1 MKRTISAMTG
11 KGSVTH
17 NSRAFS
23 AENVDRERTHLNIDY
38 CNEPIKKVYHE
49 MFDEALKQY
58 NDRQKRK
65 DRKIPDYYKHIES
78 GKQEKIFH
86 EIIFQIGNKDDMS
99 ATGEIAEL
107 ARTILDEYYQ
117 GFQERNP
124 YLRVFSAHLHM
135 DEATPHIH
143 IDFVPFTTGSKR
155 GLETRVSLK
164 QAMLNMGFKGQGKS
178 DNELNRWI
186 LSEKKILAQIM
197 ERHGIEWEHKGTH
210 EQHLSVL
217 DYKKQERAKEVA
229 ELDREIEEKKIEVK
243 ELKATAEKIEQATNS
258 LDSIEHQ
265 LDNNPELQLPEP
277 HGLMSAKNYKKKF
290 VDPLIMRLKNLV
302 RSAVAKSYSGWENY
316 YRINNLNGKLYRE
329 NEHLKNENSKLKEVN
344 GLLRKQNKAY
354 QLLERVFGK
363 RRLNEIIEQAR
374 GFKKSKQRDAR

>member
-1 MKRTISAMTG
+1 MKRTISAMVG

-17 NSRAFS
+17 NSRTFT
-23 AENVDRERTHLNIDY
+23 AENVDSERTHLNIDY

-58 NDRQKRK
+58 NDKQKRK
-65 DRKIPDYYKHIES
+65 DRKIADYYKHIES
-78 GKQEKIFH
+78 GKQEKLFH

-99 ATGEIAEL
+99 ATGEHAEL

-117 GFQERNP
+117 GFQERNL

-164 QAMLNMGFKGQGKS
+164 QAMLNMGFKGEGKS

-186 LSEKKILAQIM
+186 LSEKKVLAQIM
-197 ERHGIEWEHKGTH
+197 ERHGIEWEQKGTH

-229 ELDREIEEKKIEVK
+229 ELDREIEEKQLEVK
-243 ELKATAEKIEQATNS
+243 GLKATVEKIEEAKEI
-258 LDSIEHQ
+258 LGDVEKQ
-265 LDNNPELQLPEP
+265 LDEAPQLQLPEP
-277 HGLMSAKNYKKKF
+277 QGLMTAKSYKKKF
-290 VDPLIMRLKNLV
+290 VDPLINRLKNLV
-302 RSAVAKSYSGWENY
+302 RTVLAKSYQGWENY
-316 YRINNLNGKLYRE
+316 HRINNLNGRLYSE
-329 NEHLKNENSKLKEVN
+329 NKNLKSENSRLREVN
-344 GLLRKQNKAY
+344 SMLREQNKAY
-354 QLLERVFGK
+354 RLLEKVFGK
-363 RRLNEIIEQAR
+363 HKLNEIIEQAR
-374 GFKKSKQRDAR
+374 GYKKSKQRDAR

>member
-1 MKRTISAMTG
+1 MKRTISAMVG

-17 NSRAFS
+17 NSRSFT
-23 AENVDRERTHLNIDY
+23 AENVDSERTHLNIDY

-49 MFDEALKQY
+49 LFDEALKQY
-58 NDRQKRK
+58 NDKQKRK
-65 DRKIPDYYKHIES
+65 DRKISDYYKHIES
-78 GKQEKIFH
+78 GKQEKLFH
-86 EIIFQIGNKDDMS
+86 EIIFQIGNMEDMS
-99 ATGEIAEL
+99 ATGEHAEL
-107 ARTILDEYYQ
+107 ARTVLDEYYQ

-143 IDFVPFTTGSKR
+143 IDFIPFTTGSNR

-164 QAMLNMGFKGQGKS
+164 QALFNMGFKGEGRS

-186 LSEKKILAQIM
+186 LSEKKVLAQIM
-197 ERHGIEWEHKGTH
+197 ERHGIEWEQKGTH

-229 ELDREIEEKKIEVK
+229 ELDREIEGKQLEVK
-243 ELKATAEKIEQATNS
+243 GLKATAEKIKEATDS

-277 HGLMSAKNYKKKF
+277 QGLMSAKSYKKKF
-290 VDPLIMRLKNLV
+290 VDPLIQRLKNLV
-302 RSAVAKSYSGWENY
+302 RSAVAKSYLGWENY
-316 YRINNLNGKLYRE
+316 HRINHLNGRLYSE
-329 NEHLKNENSKLKEVN
+329 NKSLKHENSRLKELN
-344 GLLRKQNKAY
+344 NQLREQNKAY
-354 QLLERVFGK
+354 RLLEKVFGK
-363 RRLNEIIEQAR
+363 RKLNEIIEQAR
-374 GFKKSKQRDAR
+374 EYKKSKQRDAR

>member
-1 MKRTISAMTG
+1 MKRTISAMVG

-17 NSRAFS
+17 NSRTFT
-23 AENVDRERTHLNIDY
+23 AENVDSERTHLNIDY

-58 NDRQKRK
+58 NDKQKRK
-65 DRKIPDYYKHIES
+65 DRKIADYYKHIES
-78 GKQEKIFH
+78 GKQEKLFH

-99 ATGEIAEL
+99 ATGEHDEL
-107 ARTILDEYYQ
+107 ARTVLDEYYR

-143 IDFVPFTTGSKR
+143 IDFVPFTTDSKR

-164 QAMLNMGFKGQGKS
+164 QAMLNMGFKGEGKS

-186 LSEKKILAQIM
+186 LSEKKVLAQIM
-197 ERHGIEWEHKGTH
+197 ERHGIEWEQKGTH

-229 ELDREIEEKKIEVK
+229 ELDREIEKKQLEVK
-243 ELKATAEKIEQATNS
+243 GLKATVEKIEEAKEI
-258 LDSIEHQ
+258 LGDVEKQ
-265 LDNNPELQLPEP
+265 LDEDPQLQLPEP
-277 HGLMSAKNYKKKF
+277 QGLMTAKSYKKKF
-290 VDPLIMRLKNLV
+290 VEPLINRLKNLV
-302 RSAVAKSYSGWENY
+302 RTVLARSYQGWENY
-316 YRINNLNGKLYRE
+316 HRINNLNGRLHRE
-329 NEHLKNENSKLKEVN
+329 NEHLKYENSKLKELN
-344 GLLRKQNKAY
+344 GMLREQNKAY
-354 QLLERVFGK
+354 RLLEKVFGK
-363 RRLNEIIEQAR
+363 HKLNEIIEQAR

>member
-1 MKRTISAMTG
+1 MKRTISAMVG

-17 NSRAFS
+17 NSRTFT

-58 NDRQKRK
+58 NDKQKRK
-65 DRKIPDYYKHIES
+65 DRKIADYYKHIQS
-78 GKQEKIFH
+78 GKQEKLFH
-86 EIIFQIGNKDDMS
+86 EIIFQIGNKEDMS
-99 ATGEIAEL
+99 ATGEYAKL

-117 GFQERNP
+117 GFEERNP

-143 IDFVPFTTGSKR
+143 IDFVPFTIGSKR

-164 QAMLNMGFKGQGKS
+164 QAMLNMGFKGEGKS

-186 LSEKKILAQIM
+186 LSEKKVLAQIM
-197 ERHGIEWEHKGTH
+197 ERHGIEWEQKGTH

-229 ELDREIEEKKIEVK
+229 ELDREIEEKQLEVK
-243 ELKATAEKIEQATNS
+243 GLKATVEKIEEAKEM
-258 LDSIEHQ
+258 LGDVEKQ
-265 LDNNPELQLPEP
+265 LDEDPQLQLPEP
-277 HGLMSAKNYKKKF
+277 QGLMTAKSYKKKF
-290 VDPLIMRLKNLV
+290 VEPLIKRLKNLV
-302 RSAVAKSYSGWENY
+302 RTVLARSYQGWENY
-316 YRINNLNGKLYRE
+316 HRINNLNGRLHRE
-329 NEHLKNENSKLKEVN
+329 NDYLKYENSKLKEVN
-344 GLLRKQNKAY
+344 GMLREQNKAY
-354 QLLERVFGK
+354 RLLEKVFGK
-363 RRLNEIIEQAR
+363 HKLNEIIEQAR

>member
-1 MKRTISAMTG
+1 MKRTISAMVG

-17 NSRAFS
+17 NSRTFT
-23 AENVDRERTHLNIDY
+23 AENVDSERTHLNIDY

-58 NDRQKRK
+58 NDKQKRK
-65 DRKIPDYYKHIES
+65 DRKIADYYKHIES
-78 GKQEKIFH
+78 GKQEKLFH

-99 ATGEIAEL
+99 AMGEHAEL
-107 ARTILDEYYQ
+107 ARTVLDEYYQ

-164 QAMLNMGFKGQGKS
+164 QAMLNMGFKGEGKS

-186 LSEKKILAQIM
+186 LSEKKVLAQIM
-197 ERHGIEWEHKGTH
+197 ERHGIEWEQKGTH

-229 ELDREIEEKKIEVK
+229 ELDREIEEKQLEVK
-243 ELKATAEKIEQATNS
+243 GLKATVETIEEAKEILGDVEK
-258 LDSIEHQ
+258 Q
-265 LDNNPELQLPEP
+265 LDEDPQLQLPEP
-277 HGLMSAKNYKKKF
+277 QGLMTAKSYKKKF
-290 VDPLIMRLKNLV
+290 VEPLIKRLKYLV
-302 RSAVAKSYSGWENY
+302 RTVLARSYEGWENY
-316 YRINNLNGKLYRE
+316 HRINNLNGRLHRE
-329 NEHLKNENSKLKEVN
+329 NEHLKFENSKLKEVN
-344 GLLRKQNKAY
+344 GMLREQNKAY
-354 QLLERVFGK
+354 RLLEKVFGK
-363 RRLNEIIEQAR
+363 RKLNEIIEQAR

>member
-1 MKRTISAMTG
+1 MKRTISAMVG

-17 NSRAFS
+17 NSRTFT
-23 AENVDRERTHLNIDY
+23 AENVDSERTHLNIDY

-58 NDRQKRK
+58 NDKQKRK

-78 GKQEKIFH
+78 GKQEKLFH

-99 ATGEIAEL
+99 ATGEYAEI
-107 ARTILDEYYQ
+107 ARTVLDEYYQ
-117 GFQERNP
+117 GFQNRNP

-186 LSEKKILAQIM
+186 LSEKKVLAEIM
-197 ERHGIEWEHKGTH
+197 ERHGIEWEQKGTH

-217 DYKKQERAKEVA
+217 DYKKQERVKEVA
-229 ELDREIEEKKIEVK
+229 ELDREIEEKQLEVK
-243 ELKATAEKIEQATNS
+243 GLKATAEKVKQATDS

-277 HGLMSAKNYKKKF
+277 QGLMSAKSYKKKI
-290 VDPLIMRLKNLV
+290 VEPLIKRLKNLV
-302 RSAVAKSYSGWENY
+302 RSAVVRSYSGWENY
-316 YRINNLNGKLYRE
+316 YRINNLNGRLYRE
-329 NEHLKNENSKLKEVN
+329 NEHLKFENSKLKEVN
-344 GLLRKQNKAY
+344 GMLRKQNKAY
-354 QLLERVFGK
+354 QLLEKVFGK
-363 RRLNEIIEQAR
+363 RKLNEIIEQAR
-374 GFKKSKQRDAR
+374 GIKKSKQRDAR

>member
-1 MKRTISAMTG
+1 MKRTISAMVG

-17 NSRAFS
+17 NSRTFT
-23 AENVDRERTHLNIDY
+23 AENVDSERTHLNIDY

-58 NDRQKRK
+58 NDKQKRK
-65 DRKIPDYYKHIES
+65 DRMISDYYKHIES
-78 GKQEKIFH
+78 GKQEKLFH

-99 ATGEIAEL
+99 ATGEHAEL

-164 QAMLNMGFKGQGKS
+164 QAMLNMGFKGEGRS

-186 LSEKKILAQIM
+186 LSEKKVLAQIM
-197 ERHGIEWEHKGTH
+197 ERHGIEWEQKGTH

-229 ELDREIEEKKIEVK
+229 ELDRKIEEKQLEVK
-243 ELKATAEKIEQATNS
+243 GLKATVEKIEEAKEI
-258 LDSIEHQ
+258 LGDVEKQ
-265 LDNNPELQLPEP
+265 LDEDPQLQLPEP
-277 HGLMSAKNYKKKF
+277 QGLITVKSYKKKF
-290 VDPLIMRLKNLV
+290 VEPLINRLKNLV
-302 RSAVAKSYSGWENY
+302 RTVLARSYQGWESY
-316 YRINNLNGKLYRE
+316 HRINNMNGRLYRE
-329 NEHLKNENSKLKEVN
+329 NEYLKYENTKLKEVN
-344 GLLRKQNKAY
+344 GMLREQNKAY
-354 QLLERVFGK
+354 QLLEKVFGK
-363 RRLNEIIEQAR
+363 RKLNEIIEQAR

>member
-1 MKRTISAMTG
+1 MKRTISAMLG

-17 NSRAFS
+17 NSRSFTAK
-23 AENVDRERTHLNIDY
+23 NVDSERTHLNIDY

-58 NDRQKRK
+58 NDKQKRK
-65 DRKIPDYYKHIES
+65 DRKIADYYKHIES
-78 GKQEKIFH
+78 GKQEKLFH

-99 ATGEIAEL
+99 ATGEHAEL

-143 IDFVPFTTGSKR
+143 IDFVPYTTGSKR

-164 QAMLNMGFKGQGKS
+164 QALLNMGFKGEGKS

-186 LSEKKILAQIM
+186 LSEKKVLAQIM
-197 ERHGIEWEHKGTH
+197 ERHGIEWEQKGTH

-229 ELDREIEEKKIEVK
+229 ELDREIEEKQLEVK
-243 ELKATAEKIEQATNS
+243 GLKATVEKIKEAKE
-258 LDSIEHQ
+258 LLGDVEKQ
-265 LDNNPELQLPEP
+265 LDEDLQLQLPEP
-277 HGLMSAKNYKKKF
+277 QGLMTAKSYKKKF
-290 VDPLIMRLKNLV
+290 VEPLIKRLKNLV
-302 RSAVAKSYSGWENY
+302 RTVLAKSYQGWENY
-316 YRINNLNGKLYRE
+316 HCINNLNGRLHRE
-329 NEHLKNENSKLKEVN
+329 NEHLKYENSKLKEVN
-344 GLLRKQNKAY
+344 GMLREQNKAY
-354 QLLERVFGK
+354 RLLEKVFRK
-363 RRLNEIIEQAR
+363 HKLNEIIEQAR
-374 GFKKSKQRDAR
+374 GFKKSKQRDTR

>member
-1 MKRTISAMTG
+1 MKRTISAMLG

-17 NSRAFS
+17 NSRSFTAK
-23 AENVDRERTHLNIDY
+23 NVDSERTHLNIDY

-58 NDRQKRK
+58 NDKQKRK
-65 DRKIPDYYKHIES
+65 DRKIADYYKHIES
-78 GKQEKIFH
+78 GKQEKLFH

-99 ATGEIAEL
+99 ATGEHAEL

-143 IDFVPFTTGSKR
+143 IDFVPYTTGSKR

-164 QAMLNMGFKGQGKS
+164 QALLNMGFKGEGKS

-186 LSEKKILAQIM
+186 LSEKKVLAQIM
-197 ERHGIEWEHKGTH
+197 ERHGIEWEQKGTH

-229 ELDREIEEKKIEVK
+229 ELDREIEEKQLEVK
-243 ELKATAEKIEQATNS
+243 GLKATVEKIKEAKE
-258 LDSIEHQ
+258 LLGDVEKQ
-265 LDNNPELQLPEP
+265 LDEDLQLQLPEP
-277 HGLMSAKNYKKKF
+277 QGLMTAKSYKKKF
-290 VDPLIMRLKNLV
+290 VEPLIKRLKNLV
-302 RSAVAKSYSGWENY
+302 RTVLAKSYQGWENY
-316 YRINNLNGKLYRE
+316 HRINNLNGRLHRE
-329 NEHLKNENSKLKEVN
+329 NEHLKYENSKLKEVN
-344 GLLRKQNKAY
+344 GMLREQNKAY
-354 QLLERVFGK
+354 RLLEKVFRK
-363 RRLNEIIEQAR
+363 HKLNEIIEQAR
-374 GFKKSKQRDAR
+374 GFKKSKQRDTR

>member
-1 MKRTISAMTG
+1 MKRTISAMVG

-17 NSRAFS
+17 NSRSFT
-23 AENVDRERTHLNIDY
+23 AENVDSERTHLNIDY

-58 NDRQKRK
+58 NDKQKRK
-65 DRKIPDYYKHIES
+65 DRKISDYYKHIES
-78 GKQEKIFH
+78 GKQEKLFH
-86 EIIFQIGNKDDMS
+86 EIIFQIGNMEDMS
-99 ATGEIAEL
+99 ATGEHAEL
-107 ARTILDEYYQ
+107 ARTVLDEYYQ

-143 IDFVPFTTGSKR
+143 IDFIPFTTGSNR

-164 QAMLNMGFKGQGKS
+164 QALLNMGFKGEGRS

-186 LSEKKILAQIM
+186 LSEKKVLAQIM
-197 ERHGIEWEHKGTH
+197 ERHGIEWEQKGTH

-229 ELDREIEEKKIEVK
+229 ELDREIEGKQLEVK
-243 ELKATAEKIEQATNS
+243 GLKATAEKIKEATDS

-277 HGLMSAKNYKKKF
+277 QGLMSAKSYKKKF
-290 VDPLIMRLKNLV
+290 VDPLIQRLKNLV
-302 RSAVAKSYSGWENY
+302 RSAVAKSYLGWENY
-316 YRINNLNGKLYRE
+316 PRINNLNGRLYSE
-329 NEHLKNENSKLKEVN
+329 NKSLKHENSRLKELN
-344 GLLRKQNKAY
+344 NQLREQNKAY
-354 QLLERVFGK
+354 RLLEKVFGK
-363 RRLNEIIEQAR
+363 RKLNEIIEQAR
-374 GFKKSKQRDAR
+374 GYKKLKQRDAR

>member
-1 MKRTISAMTG
+1 MKRTISAMVG

-17 NSRAFS
+17 NSRSFT
-23 AENVDRERTHLNIDY
+23 AENVDSERTHLNIDY

-58 NDRQKRK
+58 NDKQKRK
-65 DRKIPDYYKHIES
+65 DRKISDYYKHIES
-78 GKQEKIFH
+78 GKQEKLFH
-86 EIIFQIGNKDDMS
+86 EIIFQIGNMEDMS
-99 ATGEIAEL
+99 ATGEHAEL
-107 ARTILDEYYQ
+107 ARTVLDEYYQ

-143 IDFVPFTTGSKR
+143 IDFIPFTTGSNR

-164 QAMLNMGFKGQGKS
+164 QALLNMGFKGEGRS

-186 LSEKKILAQIM
+186 LSEKKVLAQIM
-197 ERHGIEWEHKGTH
+197 ERHGIEWEQKDTH

-229 ELDREIEEKKIEVK
+229 ELDREIEGKQLEVK
-243 ELKATAEKIEQATNS
+243 GLKATAEKIKEATDS

-277 HGLMSAKNYKKKF
+277 QGLMSAKSYKKKF
-290 VDPLIMRLKNLV
+290 VDPLIQRLKNLV
-302 RSAVAKSYSGWENY
+302 RSAVAKSYFGWENY
-316 YRINNLNGKLYRE
+316 HRINNLNGRLYSE
-329 NEHLKNENSKLKEVN
+329 NKSLKHENSRLKELN
-344 GLLRKQNKAY
+344 NQLREQNKAY
-354 QLLERVFGK
+354 RLLEKVFGK
-363 RRLNEIIEQAR
+363 RKLNEIIEQAR
-374 GFKKSKQRDAR
+374 GYKKSKQRDAR

>member
-1 MKRTISAMTG
+1 MKRTISAMVG

-17 NSRAFS
+17 NSRSFT
-23 AENVDRERTHLNIDY
+23 AENVDSERTHLNIDY

-49 MFDEALKQY
+49 LFDEALKQY
-58 NDRQKRK
+58 NDKQKRK
-65 DRKIPDYYKHIES
+65 DRKISDYYKHIES
-78 GKQEKIFH
+78 GKQEKLFH

-99 ATGEIAEL
+99 ATGEHAEL
-107 ARTILDEYYQ
+107 ARTVLDEYYR

-164 QAMLNMGFKGQGKS
+164 QALLNMGFKGEGKS

-186 LSEKKILAQIM
+186 LSEKKVLAQIM
-197 ERHGIEWEHKGTH
+197 ERHGIEWEQKGTH

-229 ELDREIEEKKIEVK
+229 ELDREIEEKQLEVK
-243 ELKATAEKIEQATNS
+243 GLKATVEKIEEAKE
-258 LDSIEHQ
+258 LLGDVEKQ
-265 LDNNPELQLPEP
+265 LDEDPQLQLPEP
-277 HGLMSAKNYKKKF
+277 QGLMTAKSYKKKF
-290 VDPLIMRLKNLV
+290 VDPLINRLKNLV
-302 RSAVAKSYSGWENY
+302 RTVLARSYQGWENY
-316 YRINNLNGKLYRE
+316 HRINNLNGRLYSE
-329 NEHLKNENSKLKEVN
+329 NKHLKSENSRLKELN
-344 GLLRKQNKAY
+344 NQLREQNKAY
-354 QLLERVFGK
+354 RLLEKVFGK
-363 RRLNEIIEQAR
+363 HRLNDLIEQAR

>member
-1 MKRTISAMTG
+1 MKRTISAMVG

-17 NSRAFS
+17 NSRSFT
-23 AENVDRERTHLNIDY
+23 AENVDSERTHLNIDY

-58 NDRQKRK
+58 NDKQKRK
-65 DRKIPDYYKHIES
+65 DRKISDYYKHIES
-78 GKQEKIFH
+78 GKQEKLFH
-86 EIIFQIGNKDDMS
+86 EIIFQIGNMEDMS
-99 ATGEIAEL
+99 ATGEHAEL
-107 ARTILDEYYQ
+107 ARTVLDEYYQ

-164 QAMLNMGFKGQGKS
+164 QAMLNMGFKGEGKS

-197 ERHGIEWEHKGTH
+197 ERHGIEWEQKGTH
-210 EQHLSVL
+210 EQHLSIL

-229 ELDREIEEKKIEVK
+229 ELDREIEEKQLEVK
-243 ELKATAEKIEQATNS
+243 GLKATVVKIEEAKE
-258 LDSIEHQ
+258 LLGDVEKQ
-265 LDNNPELQLPEP
+265 LDEDPQLQLPEP
-277 HGLMSAKNYKKKF
+277 QGLMTAKSYKKKF
-290 VDPLIMRLKNLV
+290 VEPLIKRLKNLV
-302 RSAVAKSYSGWENY
+302 RTVLAKSYQGWENY
-316 YRINNLNGKLYRE
+316 HRINNLNGRLHRE
-329 NEHLKNENSKLKEVN
+329 NEHLKYENSKLKEVN
-344 GLLRKQNKAY
+344 GMLREQNKAY
-354 QLLERVFGK
+354 RLLEKVFGK
-363 RRLNEIIEQAR
+363 HKLIEIIEQAR
-374 GFKKSKQRDAR
+374 GFKKSKQRNTR

>member
-1 MKRTISAMTG
+1 MKRTISAMVG

-17 NSRAFS
+17 NSRTFT
-23 AENVDRERTHLNIDY
+23 AENVDSERTHLNIDY

-58 NDRQKRK
+58 NDKQKRK
-65 DRKIPDYYKHIES
+65 DRKIADYYKHIES
-78 GKQEKIFH
+78 GKQEKLFH

-99 ATGEIAEL
+99 ATGEHAEL

-117 GFQERNP
+117 GFQERNL

-164 QAMLNMGFKGQGKS
+164 QAMLNMGFKGEGKS

-186 LSEKKILAQIM
+186 LSEKKVLAQIM
-197 ERHGIEWEHKGTH
+197 ERHGIEWEQKGTH

-229 ELDREIEEKKIEVK
+229 ELDREIEEKQLEVK
-243 ELKATAEKIEQATNS
+243 GLKATVEKIEEAKEI
-258 LDSIEHQ
+258 LGDVEKQ
-265 LDNNPELQLPEP
+265 LDEAPQLQLPEP
-277 HGLMSAKNYKKKF
+277 QGLMTAKSYKKKF
-290 VDPLIMRLKNLV
+290 VDPLINRLKNLV
-302 RSAVAKSYSGWENY
+302 RTVLAKSYQGWENY
-316 YRINNLNGKLYRE
+316 HRINNLNGRLYSE
-329 NEHLKNENSKLKEVN
+329 NKNLKSENSRLREVN
-344 GLLRKQNKAY
+344 SMLREQNKAY
-354 QLLERVFGK
+354 RLLEKVFGK
-363 RRLNEIIEQAR
+363 HKLNEIIEQAR

>member
-1 MKRTISAMTG
+1 MKRTISAMVG

-17 NSRAFS
+17 NSRTFT

-58 NDRQKRK
+58 NDKQKRK
-65 DRKIPDYYKHIES
+65 DRKIADYYKHIES
-78 GKQEKIFH
+78 GKQEKLFH

-99 ATGEIAEL
+99 ATGEHAEL
-107 ARTILDEYYQ
+107 ARTVLDEYYQ

-143 IDFVPFTTGSKR
+143 IDFVPFTIGSKR

-164 QAMLNMGFKGQGKS
+164 QAMLNMGFKGEGKS

-186 LSEKKILAQIM
+186 LSEKKVLAQIM
-197 ERHGIEWEHKGTH
+197 ERHGIEWEQKGTH

-229 ELDREIEEKKIEVK
+229 ELDREIEEKQLEVK
-243 ELKATAEKIEQATNS
+243 GLKATVEKIEEAKEM
-258 LDSIEHQ
+258 LGDVEKQ
-265 LDNNPELQLPEP
+265 LDEDPQLQLPEP
-277 HGLMSAKNYKKKF
+277 QGLMTAKSYKKKF
-290 VDPLIMRLKNLV
+290 VEPLIKRLKNLV
-302 RSAVAKSYSGWENY
+302 RTVLARSYQGWENY
-316 YRINNLNGKLYRE
+316 HRINNLNGRLHRE
-329 NEHLKNENSKLKEVN
+329 NDYLKYENSKLKEVN
-344 GLLRKQNKAY
+344 GMLREQNKAY
-354 QLLERVFGK
+354 RLLEKVFGK
-363 RRLNEIIEQAR
+363 HKLNEIIEQAR

>member
-1 MKRTISAMTG
+1 MKRTISAMVG

-17 NSRAFS
+17 NSRSFT
-23 AENVDRERTHLNIDY
+23 AENVDSERTHLNIDY

-49 MFDEALKQY
+49 LFDEALKQY
-58 NDRQKRK
+58 NDKQKRK
-65 DRKIPDYYKHIES
+65 DRKISDYYKHIES
-78 GKQEKIFH
+78 GKQEKLFH
-86 EIIFQIGNKDDMS
+86 EIIFQIGNMEDMS
-99 ATGEIAEL
+99 ATGEHAKL
-107 ARTILDEYYQ
+107 ARTVLNEYYQ

-143 IDFVPFTTGSKR
+143 INFIPFTTGSNR

-164 QAMLNMGFKGQGKS
+164 QALLNMGFKGEGRS

-186 LSEKKILAQIM
+186 LSEKKVLAQIM
-197 ERHGIEWEHKGTH
+197 ERHGIEWEQKGTH

-229 ELDREIEEKKIEVK
+229 ELDREIEGKQLEVK
-243 ELKATAEKIEQATNS
+243 GLKATAEKIKEATDS
-258 LDSIEHQ
+258 LDSIGHQ

-277 HGLMSAKNYKKKF
+277 QGLMSAKSYKKKF
-290 VDPLIMRLKNLV
+290 VDPLIQRLKNLV

-316 YRINNLNGKLYRE
+316 HRINNLNGRLYSE
-329 NEHLKNENSKLKEVN
+329 NKSLKHENSRLKELN
-344 GLLRKQNKAY
+344 NQLREQNKAY
-354 QLLERVFGK
+354 RLLEKVFGK
-363 RRLNEIIEQAR
+363 RKLNEIIEQAR
-374 GFKKSKQRDAR
+374 GYKKSKQRDAR

>member
-1 MKRTISAMTG
+1 MKRTISAMVG

-17 NSRAFS
+17 NSRSFT
-23 AENVDRERTHLNIDY
+23 AENVDSERTHLNIDY

-49 MFDEALKQY
+49 LFDEALKQY
-58 NDRQKRK
+58 NDKQKRK
-65 DRKIPDYYKHIES
+65 DRKISDYYKHIES
-78 GKQEKIFH
+78 GKQEKLFH
-86 EIIFQIGNKDDMS
+86 EIIFQIGNMEDMS
-99 ATGEIAEL
+99 ATGEHAEL
-107 ARTILDEYYQ
+107 ARTVLDEYYQ

-143 IDFVPFTTGSKR
+143 IDFIPFTTGSNR

-164 QAMLNMGFKGQGKS
+164 QALLNMGFKGEGRS

-186 LSEKKILAQIM
+186 LSEKKVLAQIM
-197 ERHGIEWEHKGTH
+197 ERHGIEWEQKGTH

-229 ELDREIEEKKIEVK
+229 ELDREIEGKQLEVK
-243 ELKATAEKIEQATNS
+243 GLKATAEKIKEATDS

-277 HGLMSAKNYKKKF
+277 QGLMSAKSYKKKF
-290 VDPLIMRLKNLV
+290 VDPLIQRLKNLV
-302 RSAVAKSYSGWENY
+302 RSAVAKSYFGWENY
-316 YRINNLNGKLYRE
+316 HRINNLNGRLY
-329 NEHLKNENSKLKEVN
+329 NENKSLKHENSRLKELN
-344 GLLRKQNKAY
+344 NQLREQNKAY
-354 QLLERVFGK
+354 RLLEKVFGK
-363 RRLNEIIEQAR
+363 RKLNEIIEQAR
-374 GFKKSKQRDAR
+374 GYKKSKQRDAR

>member
-1 MKRTISAMTG
+1 MKRTISAMVG

-17 NSRAFS
+17 NSRTFTAG
-23 AENVDRERTHLNIDY
+23 NVDSERTHLNIDY

-58 NDRQKRK
+58 NDKQKRK
-65 DRKIPDYYKHIES
+65 DRKIADYYKHIES
-78 GKQEKIFH
+78 GKQEKLFH

-99 ATGEIAEL
+99 ATGEHAEL

-164 QAMLNMGFKGQGKS
+164 QAMLNMGFKGEGKS

-186 LSEKKILAQIM
+186 LSEKKVLAQIM
-197 ERHGIEWEHKGTH
+197 ERHGIEWEQKGTH

-229 ELDREIEEKKIEVK
+229 ELDREIEEKQLEVK
-243 ELKATAEKIEQATNS
+243 GLKATVEKIEEAKEI
-258 LDSIEHQ
+258 LGDVEKQ
-265 LDNNPELQLPEP
+265 LDEDPQLQLPEP
-277 HGLMSAKNYKKKF
+277 QGLMTAKSYKKKF
-290 VDPLIMRLKNLV
+290 VDPLINRLKNLV
-302 RSAVAKSYSGWENY
+302 RTVLAKSYQGWENY
-316 YRINNLNGKLYRE
+316 HRINNLNGRLHRE
-329 NEHLKNENSKLKEVN
+329 NEHLKYENSKLKELN
-344 GLLRKQNKAY
+344 GMLREQNKAY
-354 QLLERVFGK
+354 RLLEKVFGK
-363 RRLNEIIEQAR
+363 HKLNETIEQAR

>member
-1 MKRTISAMTG
+1 MKRTISAMVG

-17 NSRAFS
+17 NNRSFT
-23 AENVDRERTHLNIDY
+23 AENVDSERTHLNTDY

-58 NDRQKRK
+58 NDKQKRK
-65 DRKIPDYYKHIES
+65 DRKIADYYKHIES
-78 GKQEKIFH
+78 GKQEKLFH
-86 EIIFQIGNKDDMS
+86 EIIFQIGNKEDMS
-99 ATGEIAEL
+99 ATGEHAEL
-107 ARTILDEYYQ
+107 ARTVLDEYYQ

-164 QAMLNMGFKGQGKS
+164 QAMLNMGFKGEGKS

-186 LSEKKILAQIM
+186 LSEKKVLARIM
-197 ERHGIEWEHKGTH
+197 ERHGIEWEQKGTH

-229 ELDREIEEKKIEVK
+229 ELDREIEEKQLEVK
-243 ELKATAEKIEQATNS
+243 GLKATVEKIEEAKKI
-258 LDSIEHQ
+258 LGDVEKQ
-265 LDNNPELQLPEP
+265 LDEDPQLQLPEP
-277 HGLMSAKNYKKKF
+277 QGLMTAKSYKKKF
-290 VDPLIMRLKNLV
+290 VEPLINRLKNLV
-302 RSAVAKSYSGWENY
+302 RTVLARSYQGWENY
-316 YRINNLNGKLYRE
+316 HRINNLNGRLHRE
-329 NEHLKNENSKLKEVN
+329 NEHLKYENSKLKELN
-344 GLLRKQNKAY
+344 GMLREQNKAY
-354 QLLERVFGK
+354 QLLEKVFGR

>member
-1 MKRTISAMTG
+1 MKRTISAMVG

-17 NSRAFS
+17 NSRTFT
-23 AENVDRERTHLNIDY
+23 AENVDSERTHLNIDY

-58 NDRQKRK
+58 NDKQKRK
-65 DRKIPDYYKHIES
+65 DRKISDYYKHIES
-78 GKQEKIFH
+78 GKQEKLFH
-86 EIIFQIGNKDDMS
+86 EIIFQIGNKEDMS
-99 ATGEIAEL
+99 ATGEHAEL
-107 ARTILDEYYQ
+107 ARTVLDEYYQ

-164 QAMLNMGFKGQGKS
+164 RAMLNMGFKGEGRS

-186 LSEKKILAQIM
+186 LSEKKVLAQIM
-197 ERHGIEWEHKGTH
+197 ERHDIEWEQKGTH

-229 ELDREIEEKKIEVK
+229 ELDREIEEKQLEVK
-243 ELKATAEKIEQATNS
+243 GLKATVEKIEEAKEI
-258 LDSIEHQ
+258 LGDVEKQ
-265 LDNNPELQLPEP
+265 LDEDPQLQLPEP
-277 HGLMSAKNYKKKF
+277 QGLMTAKSYKKKF
-290 VDPLIMRLKNLV
+290 VDPLIQRLKKLV
-302 RSAVAKSYSGWENY
+302 RTVLARSYQGWENY
-316 YRINNLNGKLYRE
+316 HRINNLNGRLYSE
-329 NEHLKNENSKLKEVN
+329 NKSLKHENSR
-344 GLLRKQNKAY
+344 LRELNNQLREQNKAY
-354 QLLERVFGK
+354 RLLEKVFGK
-363 RRLNEIIEQAR
+363 RKLNEIIEQAR
-374 GFKKSKQRDAR
+374 GYKKSKQRDAR

>member
-1 MKRTISAMTG
+1 MKRTISAMVG

-17 NSRAFS
+17 NSRTFT
-23 AENVDRERTHLNIDY
+23 AENVDSERTHLNIDY

-49 MFDEALKQY
+49 LFDEALKQY
-58 NDRQKRK
+58 NAKQKRK

-78 GKQEKIFH
+78 GKQEKLFH
-86 EIIFQIGNKDDMS
+86 EVIFQIGNKEDMS
-99 ATGEIAEL
+99 ATGEYAEL

-143 IDFVPFTTGSKR
+143 IDFVPFTIGSKR

-164 QAMLNMGFKGQGKS
+164 QALLNMGFKGEGKS

-186 LSEKKILAQIM
+186 LSEKKVLAQIM
-197 ERHGIEWEHKGTH
+197 ERHGIEWERKGTH

-229 ELDREIEEKKIEVK
+229 ELDREIEEKQLEVK
-243 ELKATAEKIEQATNS
+243 GLKATVEKIEEAKEI
-258 LDSIEHQ
+258 LGDVEKQ
-265 LDNNPELQLPEP
+265 LDEDPQLQLPEP
-277 HGLMSAKNYKKKF
+277 QSLMSAKSYKKKF
-290 VDPLIMRLKNLV
+290 VEPLINRLKNLV
-302 RSAVAKSYSGWENY
+302 RTVLARSYKGWENY
-316 YRINNLNGKLYRE
+316 HRINNLNGRLYRE
-329 NEHLKNENSKLKEVN
+329 NEHLKYENSKLKELN
-344 GLLRKQNKAY
+344 GMLREQNKAY
-354 QLLERVFGK
+354 RLLEKVFGK
-363 RRLNEIIEQAR
+363 HKLNEIIEQAR

>member
-1 MKRTISAMTG
+1 MKRTISAMVG

-17 NSRAFS
+17 NSRSFT
-23 AENVDRERTHLNIDY
+23 AENVDSERTHLNIDY

-58 NDRQKRK
+58 NDKQKRK
-65 DRKIPDYYKHIES
+65 DRKIADYYKHIES
-78 GKQEKIFH
+78 GKQEKLFH

-99 ATGEIAEL
+99 ATGEHAEL

-164 QAMLNMGFKGQGKS
+164 QAMLNMGFKGEGKS

-186 LSEKKILAQIM
+186 LSEKKVLAQIM
-197 ERHGIEWEHKGTH
+197 ERHGIEWEQKGTH

-229 ELDREIEEKKIEVK
+229 ELDKEIEEKQLEVKGLKATVEKIEEVK
-243 ELKATAEKIEQATNS
+243 EILGDVEK
-258 LDSIEHQ
+258 Q
-265 LDNNPELQLPEP
+265 LDEDPQLQLPEP
-277 HGLMSAKNYKKKF
+277 QGLMTAKSYKKKF
-290 VDPLIMRLKNLV
+290 VEPLINRLKNLV
-302 RSAVAKSYSGWENY
+302 RTVLARSYQGWENY
-316 YRINNLNGKLYRE
+316 HRINNLNGRLHRE
-329 NEHLKNENSKLKEVN
+329 NEHLKYENSKLKELN
-344 GLLRKQNKAY
+344 GMLREQNKAY
-354 QLLERVFGK
+354 QLLEKVFGR

>member
-1 MKRTISAMTG
+1 MKRTISAMVG

-17 NSRAFS
+17 NSRSFT
-23 AENVDRERTHLNIDY
+23 AENVDSERTHLNIDY

-58 NDRQKRK
+58 NDKQKRK
-65 DRKIPDYYKHIES
+65 DRKISDYYKHIES
-78 GKQEKIFH
+78 GKQEKLFH
-86 EIIFQIGNKDDMS
+86 EIIFQIGNMEDMS
-99 ATGEIAEL
+99 ATGEHAEL
-107 ARTILDEYYQ
+107 ARTVLDEYYQ

-143 IDFVPFTTGSKR
+143 IDFIPFTTGSNR

-164 QAMLNMGFKGQGKS
+164 QALLNMGFKGEGRS

-186 LSEKKILAQIM
+186 LSEKKVLAQIM
-197 ERHGIEWEHKGTH
+197 ERHGIEWEQKGTH

-217 DYKKQERAKEVA
+217 DYKKQKRAKEVA
-229 ELDREIEEKKIEVK
+229 ELDREIEGKQLEVK
-243 ELKATAEKIEQATNS
+243 GLKATAEKIQEATDS

-277 HGLMSAKNYKKKF
+277 QGLMSAKSYKKKF
-290 VDPLIMRLKNLV
+290 VDPLIQRLKNLV
-302 RSAVAKSYSGWENY
+302 RSAVAKSYLGCENY
-316 YRINNLNGKLYRE
+316 HRINNLNGRLYSE
-329 NEHLKNENSKLKEVN
+329 NKSLKHENSRLKELN
-344 GLLRKQNKAY
+344 NQLRDQNKAY
-354 QLLERVFGK
+354 RLLEKVFGK
-363 RRLNEIIEQAR
+363 RKLNEIIEQAR
-374 GFKKSKQRDAR
+374 GYKKSKQRDAR

>member
-1 MKRTISAMTG
+1 MVG

-17 NSRAFS
+17 NSRSFT
-23 AENVDRERTHLNIDY
+23 AENVDSERTHLNIDY

-58 NDRQKRK
+58 NDKQKRK

-78 GKQEKIFH
+78 GKQEKLFH

-99 ATGEIAEL
+99 ATGEHAEL
-107 ARTILDEYYQ
+107 ARTVLDEYYR

-164 QAMLNMGFKGQGKS
+164 QALLNMGFKGEGKS

-186 LSEKKILAQIM
+186 LSEKKVL
-197 ERHGIEWEHKGTH
+197 
-210 EQHLSVL
+210 EQNLSVL

-229 ELDREIEEKKIEVK
+229 ELDREIEEKQLEVK
-243 ELKATAEKIEQATNS
+243 GLKATVEKIEEAKEI
-258 LDSIEHQ
+258 LGDVEKQ
-265 LDNNPELQLPEP
+265 LDEDPQLQLPEP
-277 HGLMSAKNYKKKF
+277 QGLITAKSYKKKF
-290 VDPLIMRLKNLV
+290 VDPLINRLKNLV
-302 RSAVAKSYSGWENY
+302 RTVLARSYQGWENY
-316 YRINNLNGKLYRE
+316 HRINNLNGRLHRE
-329 NEHLKNENSKLKEVN
+329 NEHLKYE
-344 GLLRKQNKAY
+344 R
-354 QLLERVFGK
+354 LLEKVFGK
-363 RRLNEIIEQAR
+363 RKLNEIIEQAR
-374 GFKKSKQRDAR
+374 SFKKSKQRDAR

>member
-1 MKRTISAMTG
+1 MKRTISAMVG
-11 KGSVTH
+11 KGSATH
-17 NSRAFS
+17 NSRSFT
-23 AENVDRERTHLNIDY
+23 AENVDSERTHLNIDY

-58 NDRQKRK
+58 NDKQKRK
-65 DRKIPDYYKHIES
+65 DRKISDYYKHIES
-78 GKQEKIFH
+78 GKQEKLFH
-86 EIIFQIGNKDDMS
+86 EIIFQIGNMEDMS
-99 ATGEIAEL
+99 ATGEHAEL
-107 ARTILDEYYQ
+107 ARTVLDEYYQ

-143 IDFVPFTTGSKR
+143 IDFIPFTTGSNR

-164 QAMLNMGFKGQGKS
+164 QALLNMGFKGEGRS

-186 LSEKKILAQIM
+186 LSEKKVLAQIM
-197 ERHGIEWEHKGTH
+197 ERHGIEWEQKGTH

-229 ELDREIEEKKIEVK
+229 ELDREIEGKQLEVK
-243 ELKATAEKIEQATNS
+243 GLKATAEKIQEATDS

-277 HGLMSAKNYKKKF
+277 QGLMSAKSYKKKF
-290 VDPLIMRLKNLV
+290 VDPLIQRLKNLV
-302 RSAVAKSYSGWENY
+302 RSAVAKSYLGWENY
-316 YRINNLNGKLYRE
+316 YRINNLNGRLYSE
-329 NEHLKNENSKLKEVN
+329 NKSLKHENSRLKELN
-344 GLLRKQNKAY
+344 NQLRDQNKAY
-354 QLLERVFGK
+354 RLLEKVFGK
-363 RRLNEIIEQAR
+363 RKLNEIIEQAR
-374 GFKKSKQRDAR
+374 GYKKSKQRDAR

>member
-1 MKRTISAMTG
+1 MKRTISAMVG

-17 NSRAFS
+17 NSRAFT
-23 AENVDRERTHLNIDY
+23 AENVDSERTHLNIDY

-58 NDRQKRK
+58 NDKQKRK
-65 DRKIPDYYKHIES
+65 DRKIADYYKHIES
-78 GKQEKIFH
+78 GKQEKLFH

-99 ATGEIAEL
+99 ATGEYAEL
-107 ARTILDEYYQ
+107 ARKVLDEYYR

-164 QAMLNMGFKGQGKS
+164 QAMLNMGFKGEGRS

-186 LSEKKILAQIM
+186 LSEKKVIARIM
-197 ERHGIEWEHKGTH
+197 ERHGIEWEQKGTH

-229 ELDREIEEKKIEVK
+229 ELDREIEEKQLEVK
-243 ELKATAEKIEQATNS
+243 GLKATVEKIEEVQELLGDVEQE
-258 LDSIEHQ
+258 LDEDPQ
-265 LDNNPELQLPEP
+265 LQLPEP
-277 HGLMSAKNYKKKF
+277 QGLMTAKSYKKKF
-290 VDPLIMRLKNLV
+290 VEPLIKRLKNLV
-302 RSAVAKSYSGWENY
+302 RTVLARSYQGWENY
-316 YRINNLNGKLYRE
+316 HRINNLNGRLHRE
-329 NEHLKNENSKLKEVN
+329 NEHLKYENSKLKELN
-344 GLLRKQNKAY
+344 GMLREQNKGY
-354 QLLERVFGK
+354 RLLEKVFGK
-363 RRLNEIIEQAR
+363 RKLNEIIEQAR

>member
-1 MKRTISAMTG
+1 MKRTISAMVG

-17 NSRAFS
+17 NSRSFT
-23 AENVDRERTHLNIDY
+23 AENVDSERTHLNIDY

-49 MFDEALKQY
+49 MFDAALKQY
-58 NDRQKRK
+58 NARQKRK

-78 GKQEKIFH
+78 GKQEKLFH

-99 ATGEIAEL
+99 VTGEYAEL
-107 ARTILDEYYQ
+107 ARTVLDEYYR

-164 QAMLNMGFKGQGKS
+164 QALLNMGFKGEGRS

-186 LSEKKILAQIM
+186 LSEKKVLAQIM
-197 ERHGIEWEHKGTH
+197 ERHGIEWEQKGTH

-229 ELDREIEEKKIEVK
+229 ELDREIEEKQLEVK
-243 ELKATAEKIEQATNS
+243 GLKATAEKIKESTDS

-277 HGLMSAKNYKKKF
+277 QGLMSAKSYKKKF
-290 VDPLIMRLKNLV
+290 VDPLIQRLKNLV
-302 RSAVAKSYSGWENY
+302 RSAVAKSYLGWENY
-316 YRINNLNGKLYRE
+316 NRINNLNGRLYSE
-329 NEHLKNENSKLKEVN
+329 NKSLKYENSR
-344 GLLRKQNKAY
+344 LRELNNQLREQNKAY
-354 QLLERVFGK
+354 RLLEKVFGK
-363 RRLNEIIEQAR
+363 RKLNEIIEQAR
-374 GFKKSKQRDAR
+374 GFKKSKQRDTC

>member
-1 MKRTISAMTG
+1 MKRTISAMVG

-17 NSRAFS
+17 NSRTFT
-23 AENVDRERTHLNIDY
+23 AENVDSERTHLNIDY

-49 MFDEALKQY
+49 LFDEALKQY
-58 NDRQKRK
+58 NDKQKRK

-78 GKQEKIFH
+78 GKQEKLFH

-99 ATGEIAEL
+99 ATGEYAEL
-107 ARTILDEYYQ
+107 ARTVLDEYYQ

-164 QAMLNMGFKGQGKS
+164 QAMLNMGFKGEGRS

-186 LSEKKILAQIM
+186 LSEKKVLAQIM
-197 ERHGIEWEHKGTH
+197 ERHGIEWEQKGNH

-229 ELDREIEEKKIEVK
+229 ELEREIEEKQLVVK
-243 ELKATAEKIEQATNS
+243 GLKATAEKIKEATDS

-265 LDNNPELQLPEP
+265 LDSNPELQLPEP
-277 HGLMSAKNYKKKF
+277 QGLMTAKSYKKKF
-290 VDPLIMRLKNLV
+290 VDPLIQRLKNLV
-302 RSAVAKSYSGWENY
+302 RTVLARSYQGWENY
-316 YRINNLNGKLYRE
+316 HRINNLNGRLYSE
-329 NEHLKNENSKLKEVN
+329 NKHLRQENSKLKEVN
-344 GLLRKQNKAY
+344 NHLRQQNKAY
-354 QLLERVFGK
+354 QLLEKVFGRTK
-363 RRLNEIIEQAR
+363 LQEIIEQAR